1 MPRRRSLLLFVL
13 ACALAGGA
21 RADARDDDAHRFA
34 IIGHGFT
41 DGGEK
46 RLRQALADND
56 DKDVAFMVV
65 TGIKGANEPC
75 TDKLYQKRRELID
88 DARRPVVVVPAGSD

>member
-1 MPRRRSLLLFVL
+1 MTMPRRHPLVLLAL

-21 RADARDDDAHRFA
+21 HAAGDARDTRDDDAHRFA

-46 RLRQALADND
+46 RL
-56 DKDVAFMVV
+56 
-65 TGIKGANEPC
+65 
-75 TDKLYQKRRELID
+75 
-88 DARRPVVVVPAGSD
+88 